1 MEMQERLRIIESLM
15 IHLNN
20 YRAGLRV
27 NFGPEDKTKMQE
39 VYFDIYHQRIN
50 TGCPA
55 CIINGLEYLQAYHQ
69 RESANQPA
77 PEPVQ
82 EETTS
87 TEEVTVLDIKK
98 PCKKCGKN
106 KSK

>member
-1 MEMQERLRIIESLM
+1 MELQERLNLIQSLLP
-15 IHLNN
+15 HLDH
-20 YRAGLRV
+20 YRVGQRV

-50 TGCPA
+50 TGCSS
-55 CIINGLEYLQAYHQ
+55 CIINGLEFLQAYHQ

-77 PEPVQ
+77 PVQ
-82 EETTS
+82 EED
-87 TEEVTVLDIKK
+87 VTVLDIKK